1 MSRKEKD
8 NRPLRFA
15 ILTVSNSRTYSD
27 DTNGLLIQSL
37 LTKAGHQVVDY
48 AIVKDDG
55 EAILKHI
62 HEWVC
67 SVDAIVTSGGTGLA
81 LRDVTLETL
90 EPKFDTVIPE
100 LNGMLT
106 FLAYRRACGTE
117 ALAYRSAAGVIR
129 QCPVFCLPGQTSLIK
144 VGTEQLIIPEVHL
157 IKSEISKS

>member
-67 SVDAIVTSGGTGLA
+67 SVDAIVTSGGTGPVSYTHL
-81 LRDVTLETL
+81 TLPTICS
-90 EPKFDTVIPE
+90 V
-100 LNGMLT
+100 
-106 FLAYRRACGTE
+106 
-117 ALAYRSAAGVIR
+117 
-129 QCPVFCLPGQTSLIK
+129 
-144 VGTEQLIIPEVHL
+144 
-157 IKSEISKS
+157 

>member
-55 EAILKHI
+55 EAVRGWL
-62 HEWVC
+62 
-67 SVDAIVTSGGTGLA
+67 
-81 LRDVTLETL
+81 
-90 EPKFDTVIPE
+90 
-100 LNGMLT
+100 
-106 FLAYRRACGTE
+106 
-117 ALAYRSAAGVIR
+117 
-129 QCPVFCLPGQTSLIK
+129 
-144 VGTEQLIIPEVHL
+144 
-157 IKSEISKS
+157 

>member
-90 EPKFDTVIPE
+90 EPKFDKVIPE
-100 LNGMLT
+100 FVDFSGIPAGLRYRGTCLQKCSRRHSSVPRLLFARPNELDKSRNGTTYYSGSPLD
-106 FLAYRRACGTE
+106 
-117 ALAYRSAAGVIR
+117 
-129 QCPVFCLPGQTSLIK
+129 
-144 VGTEQLIIPEVHL
+144 
-157 IKSEISKS
+157 